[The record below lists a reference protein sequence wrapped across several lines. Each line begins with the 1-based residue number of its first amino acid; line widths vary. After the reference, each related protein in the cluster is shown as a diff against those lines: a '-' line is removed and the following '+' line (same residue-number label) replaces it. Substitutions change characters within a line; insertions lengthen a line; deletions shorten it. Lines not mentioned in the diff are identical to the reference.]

1 MENGMTCR
9 DFAFFPYPSITHHH
23 HIMCFKSL
31 PLLQQGQ
38 NIMLHV
44 ALSNHGKN
52 NIGKAQGWP
61 FKGSSK
67 VAVQFYDFIA
77 DAVLQC
83 IMHDSSLL
91 WNVLIFLNKGWW
103 PVSKLG
109 SSKQPFFCGQ
119 SHSLN
124 AVFISSVRSSSGY
137 HGLIEIQRSKATFS
151 NFSNSSDSK
160 VKVKVKGPNM
170 CYIFEKHWIQGYLIW
185 HFRVSNVKY
194 TNTRLH
200 KYANTQIQSA

>member
-1 MENGMTCR
+1 M
-9 DFAFFPYPSITHHH
+9 AWLVKILLSFPYPSITHHH

-91 WNVLIFLNKGWW
+91 WNVLTFLNKGWW

-124 AVFISSVRSSSGY
+124 VVFISFVANIHSVCSIWDWHFSMLYSNFLVRS
-137 HGLIEIQRSKATFS
+137 F
-151 NFSNSSDSK
+151 
-160 VKVKVKGPNM
+160 
-170 CYIFEKHWIQGYLIW
+170 
-185 HFRVSNVKY
+185 
-194 TNTRLH
+194 
-200 KYANTQIQSA
+200 